1 MSSQDWFI
9 KYCKFHSLF
18 YCASQGCVFYK
29 WKAKPSTRKKHYDSL
44 YWDNSRYY
52 GGLEPN
58 SQYLWGMPALELVN
72 PISKRCSSLW
82 IAFPVLGVSMV
93 PAMWVPFGK
102 VFWSKPFGF
111 LQVRATEEA
120 IFHLILLLQ
129 NRMQTWVLQWPSLNS
144 SIKYKRDKI
153 ALPFLFKRRM
163 V

>member
-9 KYCKFHSLF
+9 KYCKFHSHCFTVLHRVVCF
-18 YCASQGCVFYK
+18 TNGRQN
-29 WKAKPSTRKKHYDSL
+29 PPPEKKHYDSL

-72 PISKRCSSLW
+72 PISKRCSELLFLSSEFQWYWL
-82 IAFPVLGVSMV
+82 L
-93 PAMWVPFGK
+93 WVPFGK

-163 V
+163 L